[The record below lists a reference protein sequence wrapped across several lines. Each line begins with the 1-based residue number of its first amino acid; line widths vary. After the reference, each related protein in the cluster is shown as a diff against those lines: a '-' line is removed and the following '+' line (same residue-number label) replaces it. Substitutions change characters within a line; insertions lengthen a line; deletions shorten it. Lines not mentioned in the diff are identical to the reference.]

1 MPYAGNAGV
10 RIHYELTGTGP
21 PLVLQHGFTQC
32 LQDWAECGYVAPLQA
47 KYRLLLIDA
56 RGHGRSD
63 NPHDAASYALAHHA
77 ADVTA
82 VLDAV
87 GIERAHFWGYSMG
100 GYIGFGMAKY
110 APKRVDRLV
119 IGGQHPYAG
128 SRAGLRQWLQEGKA
142 GGGDALVAGFEKFAG
157 PISDVYAQ
165 RLRDGDLDAWLAFT
179 ASDRENMED
188 MLPAMAM
195 PCLLYSGD
203 ADAAFSQAKSATERI
218 PNARFVGL
226 PGLAH
231 LPAFV
236 ESRAA
241 LPPVTEFLAA
251 AK

>member
-1 MPYAGNAGV
+1 MPYADNAGV
-10 RIHYELTGTGP
+10 RIHYEVAGTGP
-21 PLVLQHGFTQC
+21 HLALQHGFAQC
-32 LQDWAECGYVAPLQA
+32 LEDWVECGYVAALRS

-63 NPHDAASYALAHHA
+63 KPHDEASYTLAHQV

-87 GIERAHFWGYSMG
+87 RIERAHFWGYSMG

-110 APKRVDRLV
+110 APQRVDRLV
-119 IGGQHPYAG
+119 IGGQHPYAC
-128 SRAGLRQWLQEGKA
+128 SRAGLRQWLQDAKA
-142 GGGDALVAGFEKFAG
+142 RGGNALIAGFEKFAG
-157 PISDVYAQ
+157 PISDAYAK
-165 RLRDGDLDAWLAFT
+165 RLREADLEAWLAFT
-179 ASDRENMED
+179 ASDRVNVED
-188 MLPAMAM
+188 VLATMPM
-195 PCLLYSGD
+195 PCCVYCGD
-203 ADAAFSQAKSATERI
+203 ADAAFAQAKSAAGRI
-218 PNARFVGL
+218 PNARFVAL

-241 LPPVTEFLAA
+241 LPPVMEFLEA